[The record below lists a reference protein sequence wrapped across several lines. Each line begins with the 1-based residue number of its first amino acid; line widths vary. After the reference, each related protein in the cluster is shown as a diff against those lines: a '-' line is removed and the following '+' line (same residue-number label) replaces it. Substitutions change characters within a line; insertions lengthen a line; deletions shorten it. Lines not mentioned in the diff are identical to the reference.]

1 MHIPDGY
8 LSPKTC
14 IAFYGVMLPVWYV
27 ASRKAEKAVKINNLP
42 LLALTAAFAF
52 VVMMFNVPVPGGSTG
67 HMVGTA
73 VVAITIGP
81 WASIVAISLTGAL
94 QALAF
99 GDGGLTTLGA
109 NTFNMALLMS
119 TSGYLIYEAIGYGRP
134 GPFRKALAAGLAGY
148 VATNI
153 SAFSA
158 AIMLGIQPVIA
169 SGPDGR
175 ALYFPYPLSV
185 SIPAMVVP
193 HLLFFGPLEA
203 IGTALAVPYIQRV
216 NEARHA
222 VADLSGRRW
231 GFWALIVFM
240 IILAPIGLIA
250 TGSSW
255 GEWGMEEF
263 KTLIGYVPEGMKS
276 LKIGWRGIL
285 PEYGL
290 PSAVSSWGSAA
301 LYAISAFFGSAG
313 IVFLIYM
320 WGRVWPGK

>member
-27 ASRKAEKAVKINNLP
+27 ASRKAEKAVKISSLP

-73 VVAITIGP
+73 VVAITLGP

-109 NTFNMALLMS
+109 NTFNMAFLMS
-119 TSGYLIYEAIGYGRP
+119 IAGYFIYETVGYGSP
-134 GPFRKALAAGLAGY
+134 GPFRKAVASGLAGY
-148 VATNI
+148 AATNI
-153 SAFSA
+153 SALSA
-158 AIMLGIQPVIA
+158 GIMLGVQPLIA

-185 SIPAMVVP
+185 SIPAMAIP

-203 IGTALAVPYIQRV
+203 LGTALAVPYMQRV

-222 VADLSGRRW
+222 KGALSGRSW
-231 GFWALIVFM
+231 GFWALIIFM
-240 IILAPIGLIA
+240 IMLAPVGLIA
-250 TGSSW
+250 TGSPW
-255 GEWGMEEF
+255 GEWSLEEF
-263 KTLIGYVPEGMKS
+263 KSLIGYVPDGMRS
-276 LKIGWRGIL
+276 LERGWRGIL

-290 PSAVSSWGSAA
+290 PSVSSSWGVAA
-301 LYAISAFFGSAG
+301 LYAISALFGSAA
-313 IVFLIYM
+313 IVFLIYI
-320 WGRVWPGK
+320 WGRIWPGQ